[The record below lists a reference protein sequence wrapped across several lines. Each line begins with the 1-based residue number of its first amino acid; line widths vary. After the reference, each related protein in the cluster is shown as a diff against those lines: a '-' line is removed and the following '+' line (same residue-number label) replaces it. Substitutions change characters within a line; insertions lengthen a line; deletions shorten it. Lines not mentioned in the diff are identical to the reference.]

1 MSRRWKKTGRSVTLI
16 EQYRSSRTVS
26 PTGGS
31 LRRDISR
38 TGRMAKRA
46 GKAGQGPEKI
56 LEELREIR
64 PEAETE
70 VGKRAGFVAVVGL
83 PNAGKSTLVNALVGE
98 KVSAV
103 SPTPQTTRTLIRGIL
118 NESRGQI
125 VFLDTPGFHT
135 SGPLLNQ
142 RMGERLREA
151 LEEAHVILW
160 VADMSSRKRDRDWE
174 RFQGFMASGRTRKPL
189 VVALTKMDRLGPSN
203 MIPVLLE
210 FEKEMA
216 RNGVEGEI
224 VPISGLK
231 EMNLDPLKEL
241 LFRHLPEGEPIF
253 DPEWYTSQTMREMVR
268 EIVQEKIFSLLYQE
282 VPHQCA
288 VLVEEFQEPE
298 GSEKT
303 TRIEGSIL
311 VERDSQKG
319 IVVGARGET
328 IRTISERA
336 RKEIEAL
343 TGTPVFL
350 RLTVRVVPDWRD
362 RPSVLRDLGYLSE

>member
-1 MSRRWKKTGRSVTLI
+1 
-16 EQYRSSRTVS
+16 
-26 PTGGS
+26 
-31 LRRDISR
+31 
-38 TGRMAKRA
+38 MAKRT

-64 PEAETE
+64 PEAEE
-70 VGKRAGFVAVVGL
+70 GGGQKAGFVAVVGL

-118 NESRGQI
+118 TEPRGQI

-135 SGPLLNQ
+135 AGPLLNQ

-174 RFQGFMASGRTRKPL
+174 RFQGFMASGRSRKPL
-189 VVALTKMDRLGPSN
+189 VVAFTKMDRLGPSN

-210 FEKEMA
+210 FEKEMT
-216 RNGVEGEI
+216 RNRVEGEI
-224 VPISGLK
+224 VPLSGLK
-231 EMNLDPLKEL
+231 ETNLDRLKDL
-241 LFRHLPEGEPIF
+241 LFRHLPEGEPLF

-288 VLVEEFQEPE
+288 VLVEEFREPE
-298 GSEKT
+298 APEKT
-303 TRIEGSIL
+303 THIEGSIL
-311 VERDSQKG
+311 VERDSQKR

>member
-1 MSRRWKKTGRSVTLI
+1 MEKGGTFGYSDSILACLPRLSPTGEGKTGRS
-16 EQYRSSRTVS
+16 
-26 PTGGS
+26 PHFG
-31 LRRDISR
+31 IS
-38 TGRMAKRA
+38 RMAKRS
-46 GKAGQGPEKI
+46 GKSGQGPEKM

-64 PEAETE
+64 PEMEE
-70 VGKRAGFVAVVGL
+70 IGRDRAGFVAVVGL

-118 NESRGQI
+118 TETRGQM

-135 SGPLLNQ
+135 AGPLLNQ
-142 RMGERLREA
+142 RMGGSLREA
-151 LEEAHVILW
+151 VEESHVILW
-160 VADMSSRKRDRDWE
+160 VVDMSSRKKDREWE
-174 RFQGFMASGRTRKPL
+174 RFLEFMTSQRASKPL

-203 MIPVLLE
+203 MIPVLIE
-210 FEKEMA
+210 FEREIS
-216 RNGVEGEI
+216 RHGIEGEI
-224 VPISGLK
+224 VPLSGLR
-231 EMNLDPLKEL
+231 ETNLDRLKNL
-241 LFRHLPEGEPIF
+241 LFRHLPEGAPIF

-288 VLVEEFQEPE
+288 VLVEEFHEPE
-298 GSEKT
+298 GPEKT

-311 VERDSQKG
+311 VERESQKG

-350 RLTVRVVPDWRD
+350 RMTVRVVPDWRD